1 MPTRKKPGSDEGRDK
16 ALYTAKTKNDGILAA
31 NRFLTNQTQTRLNTI
46 QPAFRSALEARG
58 TALANQSEGT
68 VVNEEAK
75 ALARMFTSHFFQV
88 FNLGVARG
96 VYTKSQRSFFQLD
109 VNSDSVPPLTSEQ
122 DIIQWGLRIETGD
135 AACVAAG
142 GAAMVNPT
150 AVEVKE
156 VVDAFIARN
165 AEQTA
170 LKDLYD
176 DAQEAVEK
184 KREEADKVITK
195 VWDEAETFYNEE
207 TPSSKR
213 RNCREWGVIY
223 VTDVTSTINMLV
235 KDSDDGTLLANAVCT
250 IVETGAHAA
259 TGANGDCVISTNTS
273 DLIHIRVELPG
284 YVTQLVPLE
293 IVDGTTAYSLTV
305 NLVRV

>member
-16 ALYTAKTKNDGILAA
+16 ALYTAKTKNDGILPA
-31 NRFLTNQTQTRLNTI
+31 NRFLTNQTQTRLNAI
-46 QPAFRSALEARG
+46 QPSFRSALEARG

-68 VVNEEAK
+68 AVNDAAK
-75 ALARMFTSHFFQV
+75 AAARMFVSHFFQV

-109 VNSDSVPPLTSEQ
+109 VNSDSVPTLTSEQ
-122 DIIQWGLRIETGD
+122 DIILWGLRIETGD
-135 AACVAAG
+135 AARVAAG

-150 AVEVKE
+150 AEEVKE
-156 VVDAFIARN
+156 KVNDFIDRN
-165 AEQTA
+165 GEQTV
-170 LKDLYD
+170 LKDAYD
-176 DAQEAVEK
+176 IKQEAVETL
-184 KREEADKVITK
+184 RVEADKVITK
-195 VWDEAETFYNEE
+195 VWDETETFYNEE

-223 VTDVTSTINMLV
+223 VTDITSTINMLV
-235 KDSDDGTLLANAVCT
+235 KDSDDATLLANALCT
-250 IVETGAHAA
+250 IVETGAHAT
-259 TGANGDCVISTNTS
+259 TGANGDCVINTNTS
-273 DLIHIRVELPG
+273 DLIAIKVELAG

-305 NLVRV
+305 NLVKL